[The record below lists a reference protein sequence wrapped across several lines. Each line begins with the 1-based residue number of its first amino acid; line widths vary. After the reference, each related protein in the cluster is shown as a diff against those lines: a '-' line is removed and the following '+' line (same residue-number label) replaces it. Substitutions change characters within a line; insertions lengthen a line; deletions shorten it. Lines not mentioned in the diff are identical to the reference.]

1 MIDTDQVRRTARS
14 VLIEW
19 ANGQDAWVREI
30 VGEVLAT
37 RREVANAAL
46 LRVKE
51 IYLAEKQLS
60 GGAMPDVPLLG
71 DGSVADGGAE
81 QLRLTSLMSCR
92 GVNALAEDNEII
104 FNPRMTV

>member
-19 ANGQDAWVREI
+19 ANGRDAWVREI

-37 RREVANAAL
+37 RREVSDAAL

-60 GGAMPDVPLLG
+60 DGATPDVPLLG

-81 QLRLTSLMSCR
+81 QLRLTSLVGCR
-92 GVNALAEDNEII
+92 GVDALAEDEQLLVN
-104 FNPRMTV
+104 